1 MTLKNLQIG
10 KSGKVISVG
19 GEGALRRHLLGM
31 GITPNTIITVR
42 KVAPLGDPLELKLRG
57 YILTLRLEDAE
68 KIEIEEVN
76 A

>member
-42 KVAPLGDPLELKLRG
+42 KVAPLGDPIELKLRG